1 MERILKVESLDGVL
15 VATVS
20 ERPGRQFIISSEDQH
35 ATDAINE
42 LIERGRKIGIVLH
55 SDHRQKTDKGEVFRM
70 YGRWSRPVAPDF
82 LDALADALVEFN
94 LFAYTEELVSA

>member
-1 MERILKVESLDGVL
+1 MERILKVESLDGMP

-20 ERPGRQFIISSEDQH
+20 ERARGQFIVSSQDQR

-42 LIERGRKIGIVLH
+42 LIERGRKIGLVH
-55 SDHRQKTDKGEVFRM
+55 HNDHRQKTDKGEVFRM
-70 YGRWSRPVAPDF
+70 YGRWSRPGDPDF

-94 LFAYTEELVSA
+94 LFAYTEELVNA